1 MPGWQALYE
10 RHSATLWKVAWR
22 ILREWDAT
30 ADCVQETFLAV
41 MSSQPAEPVRD
52 WEALLVSVA
61 VRRALNQLRD
71 RARRRSSAGA
81 EEVRSR
87 GPSPEQTIVAA
98 ELAERLRE
106 ALANLPDRQAEI
118 FCLRVFQEMSYQEIA
133 EQLGVDETH
142 VGVLLHRARQNLGRQ
157 LREHSPVAIPERTS

>member
-1 MPGWQALYE
+1 MPDWQALYE
-10 RHSATLWKVAWR
+10 QHSATVWKVAWR
-22 ILREWDAT
+22 ILRDWNAT
-30 ADCVQETFLAV
+30 ADCVQETFLSV
-41 MSSQPAEPVRD
+41 MSSLPAQPVRE

-71 RARRRSSAGA
+71 RARRRSLAGA
-81 EEVRSR
+81 EEVWAI
-87 GPSPEQTIVAA
+87 GPSPEQAVAAA

-133 EQLGVDETH
+133 EQLGLDETH
-142 VGVLLHRARQNLGRQ
+142 VGVLLHRARQNLGRR
-157 LREHSPVAIPERTS
+157 LREHFPAAIQERTS